1 MHYTL
6 GILLAG
12 ISLPLAA
19 GIFEREL
26 GAYNLSLG
34 TTPIRSMAQGL
45 VQPQSAG
52 TFHGGLDL
60 LHESGWYLGQWAPS
74 LGVLPGHHTEWNTY
88 AGYRHRFDGIWG
100 YEVGAIH
107 YSRPGFSHLDSQD
120 FYAGLTFAQRR
131 FGLALSNDPN
141 RLDSTLLA
149 DLGRVDAL
157 GLSISLKYGHH
168 LLDAP
173 ATLSDGRQVR
183 LFNDWSL
190 NLSRPWL
197 GIDLN
202 MSYSDSNLRGGECAA
217 YAGRNNQC
225 ESWFLFKASRSIF

>member
-60 LHESGWYLGQWAPS
+60 VHESGWYLGQWAPS

-88 AGYRHRFDGIWG
+88 TGYRHRFDGVWG

-120 FYAGLTFAQRR
+120 FYAGLTFAERR

-168 LLDAP
+168 LLDTP
-173 ATLSDGRQVR
+173 AALSDGRQVR

-202 MSYSDSNLRGGECAA
+202 MSYSDSNLRGDECAA

-225 ESWFLFKASRSIF
+225 ESWFFFKASRPIF

>member
-1 MHYTL
+1 MRYTL

-60 LHESGWYLGQWAPS
+60 VHESGWYLGQWAPS

-120 FYAGLTFAQRR
+120 FYAGLTFAERR
-131 FGLALSNDPN
+131 FGMALSNDPN

-173 ATLSDGRQVR
+173 AVLSDGRQVR

-202 MSYSDSNLRGGECAA
+202 MSYSDSNLRGDECAA

-225 ESWFLFKASRSIF
+225 ESWFFFKASRSIF

>member
-34 TTPIRSMAQGL
+34 TTPIRNMAQGL

-74 LGVLPGHHTEWNTY
+74 IGVLPGHHTEWNTY

-131 FGLALSNDPN
+131 FGMALSNDPN

-149 DLGRVDAL
+149 DLGRVDVL

-173 ATLSDGRQVR
+173 ATLNDGRQVR

-197 GIDLN
+197 GIDLD
-202 MSYSDSNLRGGECAA
+202 MSYSDSNLRGGECVA

>member
-1 MHYTL
+1 MRYLL
-6 GILLAG
+6 GLLLTG
-12 ISLPLAA
+12 ISLTAQANML
-19 GIFEREL
+19 EREL

-34 TTPIRSMAQGL
+34 TTPSRSMAQGL

-60 LHESGWYLGQWAPS
+60 AHESGWYLGQWAPS
-74 LGVLPGHHTEWNTY
+74 LGVLPGHHTEWNSY
-88 AGYRHRFDGIWG
+88 AGYRHRFDGVWG

-107 YSRPGFSHLDSQD
+107 YSSPGLSHLDSQD
-120 FYAGLTFAQRR
+120 LYAGLSLAERR
-131 FGLALSNDPN
+131 LGLALSNHPS

-149 DLGRVDAL
+149 DLGRLDAL
-157 GLSISLKYGHH
+157 GLSVTLKYGHH

-173 ATLSDGRQVR
+173 TVLSDGRQVR

-197 GIDLN
+197 GIDLT
-202 MSYSDSNLRGGECAA
+202 MSYSDSSLRDDECAA
-217 YAGRNNQC
+217 YVGRNRHC
-225 ESWFLFKASRSIF
+225 ESWFSFEASRPLF

>member
-6 GILLAG
+6 GLLLAG

-34 TTPIRSMAQGL
+34 TTPSRSMAQGL

-52 TFHGGLDL
+52 AFHGGLDL
-60 LHESGWYLGQWAPS
+60 AHESGWYFGQWAPS
-74 LGVLPGHHTEWNTY
+74 LGVLPGHHTVWNSY
-88 AGYRHRFDGIWG
+88 AGYRHRFDGVWG

-120 FYAGLTFAQRR
+120 FYAGLTFAERR
-131 FGLALSNDPN
+131 FGLALSNAPK

-149 DLGRVDAL
+149 DLGHLDAL
-157 GLSISLKYGHH
+157 GMSVTLKYGHH
-168 LLDAP
+168 LLDSP
-173 ATLSDGRQVR
+173 VVLSNGQRVK

-202 MSYSDSNLRGGECAA
+202 MSYSDSSLRGSECSA
-217 YAGRNNQC
+217 YSGHNMQC
-225 ESWFLFKASRSIF
+225 ESWFFFKASRSIF

>member
-1 MHYTL
+1 MRYLL
-6 GILLAG
+6 GMALIG
-12 ISLPLAA
+12 VSLAA
-19 GIFEREL
+19 HPSVLEREL
-26 GAYNLSLG
+26 GAYDLSLG
-34 TTPIRSMAQGL
+34 TTPSRSMAQGL

-60 LHESGWYLGQWAPS
+60 AHESGWYFGQWAPS

-88 AGYRHRFDGIWG
+88 VGYRQRFDDALG

-120 FYAGLTFAQRR
+120 VYAGLTFAERR
-131 FGLALSNDPN
+131 LGLAVSNDPN

-149 DLGRVDAL
+149 DFGHLDAL
-157 GLSISLKYGHH
+157 GLSVTLRYGHH
-168 LLDAP
+168 LLDSP
-173 ATLSDGRQVR
+173 AVLNDGRQVK

-202 MSYSDSNLRGGECAA
+202 MSYSNSSLNGEECVA

-225 ESWFLFKASRSIF
+225 EGWFFFKASRSIF